1 MQENKR
7 KHASLKVAVLL
18 ILALAFAAGWI
29 YSHFGGFGTG
39 ESADTEAFAKYA
51 GEVSTLTVPE
61 GAQIVALGEATHGNA
76 EFQQL
81 RLEVLQRLVTCGVR
95 SIALEAD
102 FGGCEA
108 VNRYICG
115 GAGSAREAA
124 AALGFAIYRTGQ
136 TEELI
141 EWMRGYNESAAPGE
155 ELRFYGFDM
164 QRYAY
169 SYRYL
174 LEAAQAAGL
183 DTSELEAL
191 WDEDTQAYSSDVT
204 GQQREEAFRAVQ
216 AQLPEQDDVARHF
229 ADILLQNRALGQY
242 LDDPGALNEQRDR
255 MMADNVLWI
264 LRQEQARGSRRILIC
279 GHNNHVKR
287 TAQSGAMGSL
297 LAGELGSGY
306 FVIGTDF
313 YKSSCNL
320 PNGSAGER
328 LHHTFYSR
336 DPLAKA
342 SMICGFSESYL
353 DFSAVPADSPL
364 SAQVRGEIWMGSLG
378 ELYNGLMMRLLPR
391 SYRILAVPAEAYDA
405 MIFVTEATPTD
416 IKMDKGES

>member
-51 GEVSTLTVPE
+51 GEVSMLTVPE

-306 FVIGTDF
+306 F
-313 YKSSCNL
+313 
-320 PNGSAGER
+320 
-328 LHHTFYSR
+328 
-336 DPLAKA
+336 
-342 SMICGFSESYL
+342 
-353 DFSAVPADSPL
+353 
-364 SAQVRGEIWMGSLG
+364 
-378 ELYNGLMMRLLPR
+378 
-391 SYRILAVPAEAYDA
+391 
-405 MIFVTEATPTD
+405 
-416 IKMDKGES
+416 